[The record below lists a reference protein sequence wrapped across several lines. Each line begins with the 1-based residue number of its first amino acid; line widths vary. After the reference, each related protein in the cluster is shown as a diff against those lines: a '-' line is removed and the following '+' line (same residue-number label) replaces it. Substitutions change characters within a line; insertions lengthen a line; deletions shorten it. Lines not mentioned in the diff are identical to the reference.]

1 MYSLLIKH
9 ILFPLHERLLG
20 RQTLA
25 CLQELEK
32 IQWDPLEKIRQYQWQ
47 KLKALLNHAYKNV
60 PFYQKRFKQIGATPE
75 DIKSFE
81 DFAKLPFLTKKDIR
95 ENFSDI
101 CACNLSKRDFIRM
114 NTGGSTGE
122 PLIFYVDRRRIGYD
136 RAAHLRARRWWG
148 IDIGEKEIVLWGSPI
163 ELSTQDKLKDIRDWL
178 FNTRLLS
185 AFKMSEAMMFKYAKI
200 IKKYKP
206 KHIFGYPSSIY
217 LFSQFLKKHNI
228 DLSDIG
234 IKVIFVTADMLYDF
248 QRKTIQETFQCPVAN
263 GYGGR
268 DSGFIAHECPAGSM
282 HITEDIYVEFINT
295 NKPVE
300 PGERGEIIV
309 THLDNYIMPFIRYRT
324 GDVASPENKICT
336 CKRGSPLMSNIEG
349 RTTDFIITPSGK
361 IMHALSLIYIL
372 RDLEGIEAFKIIQ
385 KKKDYLIIKIV
396 KNQKFTA
403 KTQNKIKDEIIKTM
417 ESPVHI
423 EIQFVNEIEPEKS
436 GKYRYVISEVPINL

>member
-1 MYSLLIKH
+1 
-9 ILFPLHERLLG
+9 
-20 RQTLA
+20 
-25 CLQELEK
+25 
-32 IQWDPLEKIRQYQWQ
+32 
-47 KLKALLNHAYKNV
+47 
-60 PFYQKRFKQIGATPE
+60 
-75 DIKSFE
+75 
-81 DFAKLPFLTKKDIR
+81 
-95 ENFSDI
+95 
-101 CACNLSKRDFIRM
+101 M

-122 PLIFYVDRRRIGYD
+122 PLIFYVDRRRISYD

-148 IDIGEKEIVLWGSPI
+148 IDIGEKEIVLWGSPV

-185 AFKMSEAMMFKYAKI
+185 AFKMSKTMMFKYAKI
-200 IKKYKP
+200 IKKYRP

-217 LFSQFLKKHNI
+217 LFSQFLEKHNI
-228 DLSDIG
+228 DLSNIG

-248 QRKTIQETFQCPVAN
+248 QRKAIQETFKCPVAN

-268 DSGFIAHECPAGSM
+268 DSGFIAHECPARSM
-282 HITEDIYVEFINT
+282 HITDDIYVEFIST

-309 THLDNYIMPFIRYRT
+309 THLDNYAMPFIRYRT
-324 GDVASPENKICT
+324 GDVASPEHKTCT
-336 CKRGSPLMSNIEG
+336 CGRGSPLMSNIEG
-349 RTTDFIITPSGK
+349 RTTDFIITPNGK

-403 KTQNKIKDEIIKTM
+403 GTQSRIKDEIIKTM
-417 ESPVHI
+417 ETPVHI

-436 GKYRYVISEVPINL
+436 GKYRYVISEVPVNL

>member
-32 IQWDPLEKIRQYQWQ
+32 IQWHPLEKIREYQWQ

-200 IKKYKP
+200 IKKYRP

-228 DLSDIG
+228 DLSNIG

-309 THLDNYIMPFIRYRT
+309 THLDNYVMPFIRYRT
-324 GDVASPENKICT
+324 GDVASPENKICV
-336 CKRGSPLMSNIEG
+336 CGRSSPLMSNIEG

-423 EIQFVNEIEPEKS
+423 EFQFVNEIEPEKS